1 MIGMGA
7 PILLGEEGGLA
18 GLRPFV
24 FYNFNTEGRF
34 PAVAVRLDV
43 TTPVGALGG
52 ERPIGM
58 LTVILTKAFGTT
70 RIHYNAGTSIGSAN
84 GPLED
89 HPPHGSASLGLDHT
103 LWRQSA
109 VIMADI
115 QRNKVS
121 GESWWLV
128 GAGIRMQAT
137 PTMVFDV
144 GMQRRLSPV
153 GPDLVLTAGITKSFA
168 LGGGVE

>member
-1 MIGMGA
+1 
-7 PILLGEEGGLA
+7 
-18 GLRPFV
+18 
-24 FYNFNTEGRF
+24 
-34 PAVAVRLDV
+34 
-43 TTPVGALGG
+43 
-52 ERPIGM
+52 
-58 LTVILTKAFGTT
+58 
-70 RIHYNAGTSIGSAN
+70 
-84 GPLED
+84 
-89 HPPHGSASLGLDHT
+89 LDHT